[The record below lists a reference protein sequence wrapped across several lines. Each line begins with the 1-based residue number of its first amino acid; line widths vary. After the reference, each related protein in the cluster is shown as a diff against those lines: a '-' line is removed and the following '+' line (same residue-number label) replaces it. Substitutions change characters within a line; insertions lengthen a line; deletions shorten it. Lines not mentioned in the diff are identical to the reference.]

1 MKRLML
7 LMQTVL
13 QECGTRCGISTDL
26 DGKTIERRVEHEGL
40 EFLTI
45 TLPSLCKEFEKAL
58 DKGNASLAD
67 WTGWSSRGTT
77 PVFLGQFFDL
87 VFDRDSG
94 RLIEDVLSDAPS
106 LHPEDTL
113 TKSELAQLK
122 ETLGEDGYLRSLS
135 NFGDSHETQRLA
147 AVDAIVSIRQITRLF
162 SKLEVEAAKNRVDM
176 AFEDFLDCDRELT
189 TYLSEVHTEELSFAQ
204 ISRLLYGEIFF
215 QLSKRAVRGL
225 SDSEAWSWLDS

>member
-26 DGKTIERRVEHEGL
+26 DCKTIERRVEHEGL

-45 TLPSLCKEFEKAL
+45 TLPALCKEFEKAL
-58 DKGNASLAD
+58 DQRQASLAD
-67 WTGWSSRGTT
+67 WTGWSCRGTT

-87 VFDRDSG
+87 VFDRDTG
-94 RLIEDVLSDAPS
+94 RLIEDVLSDEPS

-122 ETLGEDGYLRSLS
+122 KTLGVDRYFTSIAD
-135 NFGDSHETQRLA
+135 FGDSYEIHRQN
-147 AVDAIVSIRQITRLF
+147 AVDAIVCIRQITRLF
-162 SKLEVEAAKNRVDM
+162 SKLEVEAAKHRIDM
-176 AFEDFLDCDRELT
+176 AFEDFLDCERELT
-189 TYLSEVHTEELSFAQ
+189 TYLSEVHTEELGFAQ

-215 QLSKRAVRGL
+215 RLSKRAVRGL